1 MTPTLA
7 MLVER
12 EADIAAF
19 QPSAYYHVRLD
30 CGSFPAESERTEDR
44 TEAERI
50 AALCGGKEARVVTV
64 ETSER
69 REQPPRL
76 YDLTALQRDANRLL
90 GYTAQQTLDY
100 AQSLYEKQ
108 LLTYP
113 RTDSRYLP
121 QGMTEKARELAAY
134 AAAALPFAA
143 GFPCPVIPGSLPERS
158 ATTTPCFP
166 RRLSGTTR
174 WTPCP
179 PAKGAC

>member
-1 MTPTLA
+1 MCGWT
-7 MLVER
+7 
-12 EADIAAF
+12 AA
-19 QPSAYYHVRLD
+19 PSRPKASAR
-30 CGSFPAESERTEDR
+30 
-44 TEAERI
+44 RI
-50 AALCGGKEARVVTV
+50 ARRRSASPPCAVARKQGSYRWKP
-64 ETSER
+64 ENAGNS
-69 REQPPRL
+69 PPRL

-166 RRLSGTTR
+166 RRLSGITR

-179 PAKGAC
+179 PAKGACWRWWRRACSVPPGRRA